1 MSSEF
6 KLLFKDD
13 NWRAANLDALRQ
25 QISGLETFSGCHD
38 DIQFRLLGTEPRH
51 PGSWSHDVRLFL
63 EKEHIFMEITA
74 HPPSIEADLSAL
86 FAWLRARTD
95 ISIVDDDG
103 LPSGW

>member
-6 KLLFKDD
+6 MLLFKDD
-13 NWRAANLDALRQ
+13 NWRAANQDALRQ
-25 QISGLETFSGCHD
+25 QIAGLETFCECRD
-38 DIQFRLLGTEPRH
+38 DIQFRLVGTEPRH

-63 EKEHIFMEITA
+63 ERECIVMEITA
-74 HPPSIEADLSAL
+74 HPPSIEADLSTL

-95 ISIVDDDG
+95 ISVVDDDG